1 MERKENFQKNKDLV
15 NEITNLHTQQE
26 EADKREKELK
36 RDFELLE
43 RQDRMITND
52 RKSKIIEIGKIK
64 KQIEEFENEKISIQE
79 KCTQIEEENP

>member
-1 MERKENFQKNKDLV
+1 M

-43 RQDRMITND
+43 RQDRMINND
-52 RKSKIIEIGKIK
+52 KKSKIIEIGKIK
-64 KQIEEFENEKISIQE
+64 K
-79 KCTQIEEENP
+79 